1 MDLISIIV
9 GSIEAITAVA
19 VVSFGASIFANY
31 FGRGAHV
38 AEQPHDATAEQEGD
52 AENAADEEG
61 ADETAQEEQDESA
74 RNEDEH
80 DAEDSE
86 DEASEEEASKDDMSE
101 DEADKADTENEED
114 KDSDSDKDADG
125 KRGGVFV
132 AAVPVGN
139 KDDED
144 EDEEEDEE
152 EKSGDEKPEED
163 ADKADDKDED
173 KDSDSAKDSDG
184 KRNGVFVAAVP
195 VGSKDEDEEEDEEEE
210 EPHVPVI
217 VEHINAIEADE
228 LMSDEL
234 ALALVIEEDEDDEAD
249 AQGAVELNAEG
260 AAVIIASADAKDGA
274 EAVLLNHDGAHTA
287 TEQPIQRQPKIEGQK
302 GHINLGEV
310 DAAFEAGAVVTLDA
324 LKQKGLVQ
332 RKVKRIKILA
342 DGELTKPLT
351 VRAHSFS
358 IQAIKMI
365 ELTGGTVIK
374 LR

>member
-1 MDLISIIV
+1 MGFNKKTLISI
-9 GSIEAITAVA
+9 AV
-19 VVSFGASIFANY
+19 
-31 FGRGAHV
+31 
-38 AEQPHDATAEQEGD
+38 Q
-52 AENAADEEG
+52 
-61 ADETAQEEQDESA
+61 
-74 RNEDEH
+74 
-80 DAEDSE
+80 
-86 DEASEEEASKDDMSE
+86 
-101 DEADKADTENEED
+101 
-114 KDSDSDKDADG
+114 
-125 KRGGVFV
+125 
-132 AAVPVGN
+132 
-139 KDDED
+139 
-144 EDEEEDEE
+144 
-152 EKSGDEKPEED
+152 
-163 ADKADDKDED
+163 
-173 KDSDSAKDSDG
+173 
-184 KRNGVFVAAVP
+184 
-195 VGSKDEDEEEDEEEE
+195 
-210 EPHVPVI
+210 
-217 VEHINAIEADE
+217 
-228 LMSDEL
+228 L